1 MRYRH
6 ASWLVRMFELVV
18 VAIHFQQVP
27 TVTLEQTD
35 QFSAISFEM
44 HIGPRVTREHVHAL
58 SGVR

>member
-1 MRYRH
+1 
-6 ASWLVRMFELVV
+6 MFELVV
-18 VAIHFQQVP
+18 VATDFHQIP

-35 QFSAISFEM
+35 QLSAVSFEM

>member
-6 ASWLVRMFELVV
+6 ASWLFSVFELVM
-18 VAIHFQQVP
+18 VATDFNQVP
-27 TVTLEQTD
+27 PVTLEQTD
-35 QFSAISFEM
+35 QFSTISFEM